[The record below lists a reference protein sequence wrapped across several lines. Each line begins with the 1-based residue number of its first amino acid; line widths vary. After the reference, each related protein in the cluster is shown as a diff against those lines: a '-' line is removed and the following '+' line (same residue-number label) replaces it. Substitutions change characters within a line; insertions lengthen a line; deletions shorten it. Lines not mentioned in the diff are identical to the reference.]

1 MTRVVI
7 TKAIDTMSTA
17 RLEKAEQVNAMF
29 NRIAAES
36 LHTDGAHASKRA
48 IAKAVA
54 VGGAP
59 TAEFEAEATARGIT
73 PAALAALILSKTDG
87 LAVRELARQ
96 EMMLKIDAAASLQ
109 DLEAVLATPRG

>member
-7 TKAIDTMSTA
+7 TKAIDTMSIA
-17 RLEKAEQVNAMF
+17 RAEKADQVNAMF
-29 NRIAAES
+29 NRIASNS

-54 VGGAP
+54 GGGDP

-73 PAALAALILSKTDG
+73 PAALAALILSKTDS
-87 LAVRELARQ
+87 LAARELARQ
-96 EMMLKIDAAASLQ
+96 QMMLKIDAAASLD
-109 DLEAVLATPRG
+109 DLKAVLPTPPG